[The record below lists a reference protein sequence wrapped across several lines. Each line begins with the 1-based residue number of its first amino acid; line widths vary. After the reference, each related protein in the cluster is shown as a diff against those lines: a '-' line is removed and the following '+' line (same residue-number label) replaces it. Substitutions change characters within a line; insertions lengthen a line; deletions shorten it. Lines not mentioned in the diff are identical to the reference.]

1 MIHRI
6 VAVGKLR
13 EKHWQDAAFDYARR
27 LRPYARMETVE
38 VPEARIPD
46 NASMADE
53 LKAMDQEASAIL
65 EKLKKHSGPVIVLDR
80 QGRSLDSKEL
90 AAWLE
95 ARILEGRS
103 ETAWVI
109 GGPLGLAPS
118 VLQRADLVLSF
129 SRMTFPHQMMRII
142 LLEQIF
148 RSFRVMHHEPYH
160 K

>member
-1 MIHRI
+1 MIHKI

-13 EKHWQDAAFDYARR
+13 EKHWQDAASDYTRR

-38 VPEARIPD
+38 VAEARIPE
-46 NASMADE
+46 NASPAE
-53 LKAMDQEASAIL
+53 ERKAMDQEAATIL
-65 EKLKKHSGPVIVLDR
+65 EKLKRHSGPVVVLDR

-95 ARILEGRS
+95 ARLLEGQG

-109 GGPLGLAPS
+109 GGPLGLAPP

-129 SRMTFPHQMMRII
+129 SRMTFPHQLMRII

-148 RSFRVMHHEPYH
+148 RSFRIMHHEPYH

>member
-1 MIHRI
+1 LIHKI

-13 EKHWQDAAFDYARR
+13 EKYWQDAASDYVLR
-27 LRPYARMETVE
+27 LRPYARIENVE
-38 VPEARIPD
+38 IVEARIPE
-46 NASMADE
+46 NASPADE
-53 LKAMDQEASAIL
+53 RKAMYREALAIL
-65 EKLKKHSGPVIVLDR
+65 DKLKRHSGPVIVLDR

-95 ARILEGRS
+95 DKLLEGQG

-118 VLQRADLVLSF
+118 VLERADLVLSF
-129 SRMTFPHQMMRII
+129 SRMTFPHQLMRVI

-148 RSFRVMHHEPYH
+148 RSFRIMHHEPYH